1 MRILVLTPTERENR
15 NMEAALERASSLKND
30 YTVVRC
36 GIGKACAAAST
47 ARALCSSGRPFDML
61 AVIGYAASAEGRR
74 QGEVV
79 MPRRA
84 RYHDC
89 IIPDGFIPEMTGEYA
104 LCGRDE
110 DTVFTGDSFVGAD
123 MIRAIKSRF
132 AQPRALFDM
141 GDHGRMSDCRALRRC
156 ARRSGQDDIGRSRVG
171 TQRTLLRRVRRYAFG
186 FFDIRR
192 PPSKRYRFNA
202 DDVGR
207 VVDDRYMSETI
218 SGNSQWNGL
227 DMPRRLWAIMAVA
240 FGVSASVIS
249 GAIVNV
255 ALPTFSAEMSVSSAD
270 SVWAINSYQL
280 AIVMTLLIFSNLG
293 DIVGYRRIYISG
305 LVLFTLASLGC
316 ALAGSFTMLILCRI
330 VEGVGAAAVTSIN
343 TTIIRIIYP
352 RDRLARGL
360 GINATIVAVSSVA
373 GPSLAAAILSVAS
386 WHWLSLPSTSL
397 SASLLSYSAIG
408 FCRRTRSGSS
418 GGVWTGATAC

>member
-1 MRILVLTPTERENR
+1 
-15 NMEAALERASSLKND
+15 
-30 YTVVRC
+30 
-36 GIGKACAAAST
+36 
-47 ARALCSSGRPFDML
+47 
-61 AVIGYAASAEGRR
+61 
-74 QGEVV
+74 
-79 MPRRA
+79 
-84 RYHDC
+84 
-89 IIPDGFIPEMTGEYA
+89 
-104 LCGRDE
+104 
-110 DTVFTGDSFVGAD
+110 
-123 MIRAIKSRF
+123 
-132 AQPRALFDM
+132 
-141 GDHGRMSDCRALRRC
+141 
-156 ARRSGQDDIGRSRVG
+156 
-171 TQRTLLRRVRRYAFG
+171 
-186 FFDIRR
+186 
-192 PPSKRYRFNA
+192 
-202 DDVGR
+202 
-207 VVDDRYMSETI
+207 MSETI

-316 ALAGSFTMLILCRI
+316 ALAGSFTTLILCRI

-386 WHWLSLPSTSL
+386 
-397 SASLLSYSAIG
+397 
-408 FCRRTRSGSS
+408 
-418 GGVWTGATAC
+418 